1 LVCEAALSLFK
12 KNMKYY
18 FLFLLFLCGVLTA
31 RSQTIDVSNSL
42 LRSFK
47 PDFSINI
54 RHIDID
60 HDGDPDL
67 IMTSI
72 FDSIPAIWIDDDDDM
87 KWTDLE
93 GDLDSDCLIIDRNR
107 DGIFAGPGDLSVD
120 FVDTNGDGIA
130 EMAVVVENSN
140 KQITNRWDWES
151 NYMWIIDSEQ
161 DGTFHY
167 INWKEMVLKCWS
179 HYGAANF
186 YEDYHGQTLFLKAH
200 LPSYRFSDLRYSW
213 ENPFLFYDPDGD
225 GLTEMTIRLEDGCR
239 FAEDKSPDKT
249 AVDTYPTGKI
259 DRAFLSFD
267 LDNDNGP
274 SNEFDFDMT
283 LYFSGEGFSYND
295 QIYKFKNMR
304 GLPAADSLFYDK
316 RWRTMDELI
325 YTDHD
330 SAWSHVFERGVWNQC
345 WFTFDEDDDCER
357 WERVETYEPKNPFKI
372 GMNKEGIDNNPQ
384 SDAAGDRGEWDM
396 DNSGK
401 GNLYIGFDGRIHLF
415 GAEKGYWRIDQ
426 DAWSYQGWGG
436 LYEDGFQ
443 RTQKEPAKFATIA
456 YEDTNNDG
464 FFNLVKYDL
473 DGDTIFEQSFDFS
486 NYQIKADYSVFETSK
501 ADFHS
506 LSSLF
511 EKSAN
516 GIWEQAESAIK
527 AAEKFNINYKWYSQ
541 LLHPKSMEEK
551 YRNGYWLQ
559 FYLFTDFIELAKRK
573 NDNALKEEII
583 RAYFSQNWEILNQ
596 SIGN

>member
-1 LVCEAALSLFK
+1 MK
-12 KNMKYY
+12 K
-18 FLFLLFLCGVLTA
+18 FHFLLGFLLCFSLA
-31 RSQTIDVSNSL
+31 YAQQIDINSSL
-42 LRSFK
+42 IRSFK
-47 PDFSINI
+47 PDFSPSLK
-54 RHIDID
+54 HIDLD
-60 HDGDPDL
+60 NDGDPDL
-67 IMTSI
+67 IQTLL
-72 FDSIPAIWIDDDDDM
+72 FDSIPAYWIDDDDDM

-93 GDLDSDCLIIDRNR
+93 GDLDNDCLIIDRNR
-107 DGIFAGPGDLSVD
+107 DGIFGGPGDLSLDWVD
-120 FVDTNGDGIA
+120 NNSDGVADMQVI
-130 EMAVVVENSN
+130 VENSN
-140 KQITNRWDWES
+140 PQITNRWDWAS

-161 DGTFHY
+161 DETFHY
-167 INWKEMVLKCWS
+167 INWKELVLRAWS
-179 HYGAANF
+179 HYGASNF

-283 LYFSGEGFSYND
+283 LYFSGEGFSYDD
-295 QIYKFKNMR
+295 QIHKFKYMR
-304 GLPAADSLFYDK
+304 GLPDSDSLFYDK

-330 SAWSHVFERGVWNQC
+330 SAWSHVFERGVWDQC

-357 WERVETYEPKNPFKI
+357 WERVETYQPKNPFKI
-372 GMNKEGIDNNPQ
+372 GLNKGGIDNNPQ

-415 GAEKGYWRIDQ
+415 GAERGYWRIDQ

-436 LYEDGFQ
+436 LYEDGYRRIQ
-443 RTQKEPAKFATIA
+443 NEPAKFPTVA

-473 DGDTIFEQSFDFS
+473 DGDTIYEQIFNLDDFNIKPNYSIVQTASS
-486 NYQIKADYSVFETSK
+486 NYEG
-501 ADFHS
+501 
-506 LSSLF
+506 LCSLF
-511 EKSAN
+511 EKSAD
-516 GIWEQAESAIK
+516 GLWIQTEKAIEVAK
-527 AAEKFNINYKWYSQ
+527 QLDINYKWYAQ
-541 LLHPKSMEEK
+541 MLYPKSLEEK
-551 YRNGYWLQ
+551 YRFGYWVQ
-559 FYLFTDFIELAKRK
+559 FYLFTDFLKLAKQTNNEELRI
-573 NDNALKEEII
+573 NVLK
-583 RAYFSQNWEILNQ
+583 AYFQQDWDTMKF
-596 SIGN
+596 